1 MWLTRCGK
9 LLEKWEIP
17 HKIFPLCFVFSNLLN
32 LLFFYL
38 GLAFEENFARK
49 YGFIIGCAVFAVV
62 CGVAFLYTFYKK
74 TFSGCTYLLMGSIV
88 LFFSLCYATAVLRFG
103 FKATILNN
111 LMKFIVFSLPAFMAG
126 VCGAVWKAETKFFST
141 LETVSVVAFPG
152 ALIYLNSTLFDSLP
166 WNYGADLGIM
176 GYMTLAYTFMP
187 FLLTHMICFSEK
199 EKLKN
204 PLNGKILKRPQLI
217 RGIAIGV
224 YWMAII
230 ASATRG
236 AYVCVAVFCCLL
248 VTFFFIRYTK
258 GRKRV
263 LWMSTFM
270 IAVLSFNLFVYSPAG
285 WYRIS
290 RANLFLEGLF
300 QGELVTSKED
310 EEVTEK
316 IDELVEADG
325 KEQVTNRPESPDG
338 SGNPSDTGDS
348 SGNEKNP
355 SSDNITEENLQIR
368 SRGTLFTLSIKE
380 FMKSPIT
387 GMGPMGYTLKYGLYP
402 HSVVLELF
410 CETGV
415 LGAVPLIL
423 ILLYVI
429 CKLWVLGR
437 KNKSIFFIFLFLMVY
452 AVQVNISG
460 SLWTCSPLLCALGY
474 GIAIEKQPVED
485 IGQNKVKMATPIHRR
500 TNQH

>member
-1 MWLTRCGK
+1 MRLARYGES
-9 LLEKWEIP
+9 LEKWEKKK
-17 HKIFPLCFVFSNLLN
+17 KIFPLCFVFSNLLN
-32 LLFFYL
+32 LFFFYL

-49 YGFIIGCAVFAVV
+49 YGFIVGCIGFAIV
-62 CGVAFLYTFYKK
+62 CGVAFLYTLCKK
-74 TFSGCTYLLMGSIV
+74 IFSVRTYLLLSGIV
-88 LFFSLCYATAVLRFG
+88 LFFFLSYAAAVLRFG
-103 FKATILNN
+103 FKATIADN
-111 LMKFIVFSLPAFMAG
+111 LMKFIVFSIPAFMAG
-126 VCGAVWKAETKFFST
+126 VCGAAWKAETKFFCT
-141 LETVSVVAFPG
+141 LEAVSIVAFPG
-152 ALIYLNSTLFDSLP
+152 ALIYLNSTLFNSLP

-176 GYMTLAYTFMP
+176 NYMTLAYTFMP
-187 FLLTHMICFSEK
+187 FLLSHMICFAEK
-199 EKLKN
+199 EELKN

-236 AYVCVAVFCCLL
+236 AYVCVAFFCCLL
-248 VTFFFIRYTK
+248 VTFFLILYTK

-263 LWMSTFM
+263 FWMSTIM
-270 IAVLSFNLFVYSPAG
+270 VAVLSFNLFVYSPTG
-285 WYRIS
+285 WYRVS

-300 QGELVTSKED
+300 QRELVTSKED

-325 KEQVTNRPESPDG
+325 KDQVTNRPESPDG

-348 SGNEKNP
+348 LENEENP

-368 SRGTLFTLSIKE
+368 NRGTLFTLSIKE

-415 LGAVPLIL
+415 LGAIPLIL
-423 ILLYVI
+423 ILLYAI

-437 KNKSIFFIFLFLMVY
+437 KNKNLFFVLLFLIVY
-452 AVQVNISG
+452 AVQANISG

-474 GIAIEKQPVED
+474 GIAIEKTTGRGCRSKQS
-485 IGQNKVKMATPIHRR
+485 
-500 TNQH
+500 